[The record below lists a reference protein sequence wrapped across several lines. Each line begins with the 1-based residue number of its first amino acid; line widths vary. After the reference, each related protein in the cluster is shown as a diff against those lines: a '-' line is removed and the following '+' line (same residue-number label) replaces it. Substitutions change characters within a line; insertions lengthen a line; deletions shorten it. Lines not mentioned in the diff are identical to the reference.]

1 MAKTKSIKRVKSAK
15 SARATKE
22 LSIIRRTSERTPS
35 ITVLP
40 KTARNQ
46 EFGKRLRDLMQ
57 KKGVQQYEVADA
69 LNIGR
74 DSMSGYARGRIMPL
88 KDRLEDIAKFLQVDP
103 TELVPHFGMDV
114 SNNEIAPH
122 FDLKIGE
129 DGTAW
134 LAINQRLP
142 ADLALEIAALVRKS
156 KKNGS

>member
-1 MAKTKSIKRVKSAK
+1 MAKTKSIKRKAAKSAK
-15 SARATKE
+15 PSKE
-22 LSIIRRTSERTPS
+22 LSIVRRTSERGVS
-35 ITVLP
+35 STVLP

-46 EFGKRLRDLMQ
+46 EFGKRLRSIMQ

-69 LNIGR
+69 LSIGR
-74 DSMSGYARGRIMPL
+74 DSMSGYANGRIMPL
-88 KDRLEDIAKFLQVDP
+88 KDRLEEIAKFLEVDP

-142 ADLALEIAALVRKS
+142 ADLALEIAGLVRKAA
-156 KKNGS
+156 KAA